1 MRATSTLIGP
11 DSGLKQFKFMSTPKL
26 SRYLLTLTLL
36 VVTTAAPFPAVA
48 LALAELTYQL
58 SKDGVP
64 VGEIRETYTRTGNK
78 YRIESETKGLGV
90 YALVARG
97 GIKMSSAGAV
107 IKNGLQPQHFEHRK
121 GKNENKTVLADFDWT
136 TKKATFQHD
145 GKTEVES
152 LPPGTQDRLSLMYQ
166 FMFFQPRDKGFQ
178 FYMSNGKKID
188 QYRYV
193 LIGKETLSTP
203 MGAFKTTHYRKQ
215 KQSADDDGADLWLAD
230 SSPFLPV
237 RLTIVESDGQ
247 KLQQDLQ
254 RWVVR

>member
-1 MRATSTLIGP
+1 MSKPQLYRHVLTS
-11 DSGLKQFKFMSTPKL
+11 F
-26 SRYLLTLTLL
+26 LLAAI
-36 VVTTAAPFPAVA
+36 TALPCPAAA

-58 SKDGVP
+58 SKDGLP
-64 VGEIRETYTRTGNK
+64 VGEIRETYTRTGNQ
-78 YRIESETKGLGV
+78 YRIESETKGVGV

-97 GIKMSSAGAV
+97 GIKMLSAGAV
-107 IKNGLQPQHFEHRK
+107 VKSGLQPQRFEHRK

-136 TKKATFQHD
+136 SKKATFQHD

-166 FMFFQPRDKGFQ
+166 FMFFQPRAKSFQ
-178 FYMSNGKKID
+178 FYMSNGKKVS

>member
-1 MRATSTLIGP
+1 MRASGVLIGL
-11 DSGLKQFKFMSTPKL
+11 SSQTTRFKFMSNPKL
-26 SRYLLTLTLL
+26 YRHFFTVFLLA
-36 VVTTAAPFPAVA
+36 VTTANPLPAAA

-64 VGEIRETYTRTGNK
+64 VGEIREAYTRTGNK
-78 YRIESETKGLGV
+78 YRIESETNGVGV

-97 GIKMSSAGAV
+97 GIKMSSAGSIV
-107 IKNGLQPQHFEHRK
+107 KTGLQPQHFAHRK

-136 TKKATFQHD
+136 TKKVTLQHD

-152 LPPGTQDRLSLMYQ
+152 LPTGTQDRLSLMYQ

-178 FYMSNGKKID
+178 FYMTNGKKID

-193 LIGKETLSTP
+193 LIGRETLSTP
-203 MGAFKTTHYRKQ
+203 IGALKTTHYRKQ